1 MYHNSIYT
9 TIYYALIIYISSLY
23 YTMHSLYTYHYIRY
37 YLLSLYTYHNSIYPH
52 IYLYISPTL
61 PPFPR
66 QVRVIEASHSAFCA
80 LRLDGS
86 VVTWGDP
93 AAGGETCGDV
103 QRQLKEVGPLDGPLE
118 MGRYTWDLLYLV
130 GGDWNIV

>member
-1 MYHNSIYT
+1 M
-9 TIYYALIIYISSLY
+9 
-23 YTMHSLYTYHYIRY
+23 
-37 YLLSLYTYHNSIYPH
+37 
-52 IYLYISPTL
+52 SPTL